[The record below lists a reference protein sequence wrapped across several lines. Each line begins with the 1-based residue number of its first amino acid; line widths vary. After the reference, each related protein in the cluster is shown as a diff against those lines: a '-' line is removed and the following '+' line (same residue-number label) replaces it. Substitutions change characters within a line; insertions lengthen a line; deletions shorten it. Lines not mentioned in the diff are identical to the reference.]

1 MMSARRL
8 YLHSLQ
14 LYKLNLPHCPCSLQV
29 THREPYALYEYKPNV
44 DSSLLS
50 IDRRDFAKLLLQAFY
65 TLRNYNV
72 ESCLFC
78 LTSLTSWHYFRFT
91 LKGRKLSCLQ
101 RQTFQSRD
109 RYVASSKEVPSC
121 MCLVSLY
128 GYCAANLFFSHDLNH
143 IGTIPTRVNISP
155 FMHVCIYACTL
166 GPTTYWKF

>member
-1 MMSARRL
+1 MRRLRSACRL

-50 IDRRDFAKLLLQAFY
+50 IDRRDFAELLLQAFY
-65 TLRNYNV
+65 TLRSYNV

-101 RQTFQSRD
+101 RQTFHSRD
-109 RYVASSKEVPSC
+109 RYVASSKAELFIPLPISVFSVPANLEVPKGL
-121 MCLVSLY
+121 M
-128 GYCAANLFFSHDLNH
+128 F
-143 IGTIPTRVNISP
+143 TRVGIVP
-155 FMHVCIYACTL
+155 M
-166 GPTTYWKF
+166 